1 MTHRSPFATLVFRG
15 KRFDGAVMPLE
26 ALPELAAYR
35 DLLAAVAREFF
46 FAENPGRLRL
56 PKGFAD
62 SFRLSLARIEQGS
75 AVPIVEREVLD
86 PHLFALGD
94 LFDRARD
101 EVAAVVQSALAST
114 ALPSW
119 LTPNVAARFTSF
131 GRTLKEDESVILAPA
146 GQRDGAEYN
155 RHVRRRILLAGQGTY
170 EEDVDL
176 IGVVRE
182 ADADQDSFEIR
193 LGDDRRVPV
202 RASPPQLSQVLKSFQ
217 RDAAI
222 RVSGIGVYDP
232 EGKLLRVSLASDVS
246 AAEEGDVASGRPG
259 CRIPVPDQVDSLKGL
274 QDGWLDGEGV
284 AFSDEALAWSS
295 KLLESIVN
303 GFELATPHIY
313 PTPEG
318 SVRAEWSRPLWE
330 ISAELDWSR
339 KSSEVRAVRLDADE
353 MIERTFALG
362 DAGQEVR
369 LGSFLANQMRG
380 EA

>member
-1 MTHRSPFATLVFRG
+1 MNRSPFASLVFRG
-15 KRFDGAVMPLE
+15 LRFDGAAMPLE

-35 DLLAAVAREFF
+35 DLLAAVARELF
-46 FAENPGRLRL
+46 FANNPGRMRL
-56 PKGFAD
+56 PRGFAD
-62 SFRLSLARIEQGS
+62 SFRLSLARIEPGS
-75 AVPIVEREVLD
+75 AVPIVERDLPDES
-86 PHLFALGD
+86 LFLMGD
-94 LFDRARD
+94 VFDQSRD
-101 EVAAVVQSALAST
+101 EVAAAVAAVAAN
-114 ALPSW
+114 APLPAW
-119 LTPNVAARFTSF
+119 LTPSVAAKFASF
-131 GRTLKEDESVILAPA
+131 GRTLKDDEAVILAPP
-146 GQRDGAEYN
+146 GQRIGPEYN
-155 RHVRRRILLAGQGTY
+155 RHIRRRILIAGKGTY

-176 IGVVRE
+176 VGVVRE

-202 RASPPQLSQVLKSFQ
+202 RASPAVLSQVLRSFQ
-217 RDAAI
+217 RESAI
-222 RVSGIGVYDP
+222 RVSGLGVYDP
-232 EGKLLRVSLASDVS
+232 EGKLLRVSQTNDVS

-259 CRIPVPDQVDSLKGL
+259 CRIPVLEQVDSLKGL
-274 QDGWLDGEGV
+274 QDGWLDGEGR

-295 KLLESIVN
+295 RLLDSIVN

-353 MIERTFALG
+353 MIERSFALG
-362 DAGQEVR
+362 EAGQEVR

>member
-1 MTHRSPFATLVFRG
+1 MTRRSPFATLVFRG

-46 FAENPGRLRL
+46 FAENPGRSRL
-56 PKGFAD
+56 PNGFAD

-86 PHLFALGD
+86 PHLFAMGD

-101 EVAAVVQSALAST
+101 EVAAVVQSALSGA

-119 LTPNVAARFTSF
+119 LTPHVAARFTSF
-131 GRTLKEDESVILAPA
+131 GRTLKDDESVILAPA

-155 RHVRRRILLAGQGTY
+155 RQVRRRILLAGQGTY
-170 EEDVDL
+170 EEDVEL
-176 IGVVRE
+176 VGLVRE

-202 RASPPQLSQVLKSFQ
+202 RTSRPLLSQVLSSFQ

-246 AAEEGDVASGRPG
+246 AAEEGDVASGKPG

-274 QDGWLDGEGV
+274 QDGWFDGEGV
-284 AFSDEALAWSS
+284 AFNDEALAWSS

-353 MIERTFALG
+353 MIERTFPLG

-369 LGSFLANQMRG
+369 FGSFLANQMRG